1 MFQKCNSKQEILQL
15 SKVIIALIMTVLIL
29 QGKLSIHTVQCN
41 VTFQIV
47 STGLLRF
54 NKWYYD
60 KIFRTIQVQ

>member
-1 MFQKCNSKQEILQL
+1 MFQKCNSKQVILQL
-15 SKVIIALIMTVLIL
+15 SKVIALIMTVLIL